1 MLHSGSNVLTNNF
14 FFAGQN
20 DFIEY
25 QEPAQPVYQPL
36 PESEFT
42 PLEYPVENEV
52 YNSYL
57 PGQTFYNTDHNI
69 YLPNCTA

>member
-1 MLHSGSNVLTNNF
+1 MDQTWWWIN

-57 PGQTFYNTDHNI
+57 PGQTY
-69 YLPNCTA
+69 Y